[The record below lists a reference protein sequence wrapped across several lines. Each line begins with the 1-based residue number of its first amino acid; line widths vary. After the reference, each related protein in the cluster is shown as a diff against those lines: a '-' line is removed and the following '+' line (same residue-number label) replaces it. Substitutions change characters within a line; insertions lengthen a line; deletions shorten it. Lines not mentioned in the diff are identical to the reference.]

1 MPSSLTR
8 VFPRTLGFSPRLPVS
23 VCGTGTCHLVRSF
36 SRQCGPSGFALPEGL
51 APGQL
56 SASCRRDLPL
66 LRPAA
71 FDALFQPRARTAP
84 CVTPSSNGPMRYRNF
99 RLLSFAYACCL
110 GLGPDLPRADDRCPG
125 NLRLSVGRILT
136 VLFATHTGILTAALS
151 TCPSGHAS
159 PMAVRSPTHVLGTCR
174 GFGSVLEP
182 RVSSAQDLSASELLR
197 TLLMVAASEPTSWLS
212 SNSYILPHLARHLGP

>member
-8 VFPRTLGFSPRLPVS
+8 VFPRTLGSSPRLPVS
-23 VCGTGTCHLVRSF
+23 VYGTGACSLVRSF
-36 SRQCGPSGFALPEGL
+36 SRQCGPSGFAFPEGS

-56 SASCRRDLPL
+56 SALCQGDLPPR
-66 LRPAA
+66 RPAA
-71 FDALFQPRARTAP
+71 FDALFHPRARTAP

-159 PMAVRSPTHVLGTCR
+159 PMAVRSPTHHIAVM
-174 GFGSVLEP
+174 P
-182 RVSSAQDLSASELLR
+182 RLR
-197 TLLMVAASEPTSWLS
+197 FRA
-212 SNSYILPHLARHLGP
+212 

>member
-23 VCGTGTCHLVRSF
+23 VCGTGTFHLVRSF
-36 SRQCGPSGFALPEGL
+36 SRQCGPSGFASPEGS

-56 SASCRRDLPL
+56 SALCSGDLPPK
-66 LRPAA
+66 RPAA
-71 FDALFQPRARTAP
+71 FDALFQSRARTAP
-84 CVTPSSNGPMRYRNF
+84 CVTPSSNGSMRYRNF

-110 GLGPDLPRADDRCPG
+110 GLGPDLPRADERCPG

-151 TCPSGHAS
+151 TCP
-159 PMAVRSPTHVLGTCR
+159 
-174 GFGSVLEP
+174 
-182 RVSSAQDLSASELLR
+182 AQDLSASELLR
-197 TLLMVAASEPTSWLS
+197 TLLMMAASEPTSWLS

>member
-23 VCGTGTCHLVRSF
+23 VYGTGACSLVRSF
-36 SRQCGPSGFALPEGL
+36 SRQCGPSGFALPEGS

-56 SASCRRDLPL
+56 SAFCRRDLPL

-136 VLFATHTGILTAALS
+136 VLFATHTGILTAMRS
-151 TCPSGHAS
+151 TCPYGHAS
-159 PMAVRSPTHVLGTCR
+159 SLMVRSPTHALSCM
-174 GFGSVLEP
+174 P
-182 RVSSAQDLSASELLR
+182 RLR
-197 TLLMVAASEPTSWLS
+197 FRA
-212 SNSYILPHLARHLGP
+212 

>member
-8 VFPRTLGFSPRLPVS
+8 VFPRTLGSSPRLPVS
-23 VCGTGTCHLVRSF
+23 VYGTGACSLVRSF
-36 SRQCGPSGFALPEGL
+36 SRQCGPSGFAFPEGS

-56 SASCRRDLPL
+56 SALCQGDLPPR
-66 LRPAA
+66 RPAA
-71 FDALFQPRARTAP
+71 FDALFQSRARTAP

-99 RLLSFAYACCL
+99 RLLSFAYASCL

-159 PMAVRSPTHVLGTCR
+159 PMAVRSPTHAHCACR

>member
-23 VCGTGTCHLVRSF
+23 VCGTGTCSLVRSF
-36 SRQCGPSGFALPEGL
+36 SRQCGLSGFAFPEGS

-56 SASCRRDLPL
+56 SALCQGDLPPR
-66 LRPAA
+66 RPAA
-71 FDALFQPRARTAP
+71 FDALFQSRARTAP

-159 PMAVRSPTHVLGTCR
+159 PMAVRSPTHHIAVM
-174 GFGSVLEP
+174 P
-182 RVSSAQDLSASELLR
+182 RLR
-197 TLLMVAASEPTSWLS
+197 FRA
-212 SNSYILPHLARHLGP
+212 

>member
-1 MPSSLTR
+1 MPPHQPT
-8 VFPRTLGFSPRLPVS
+8 
-23 VCGTGTCHLVRSF
+23 
-36 SRQCGPSGFALPEGL
+36 
-51 APGQL
+51 
-56 SASCRRDLPL
+56 
-66 LRPAA
+66 A
-71 FDALFQPRARTAP
+71 FDRHFQSPAQAP
-84 CVTPSSNGPMRYRNF
+84 CCVTPSSNGSMRYRNF
-99 RLLSFAYACCL
+99 RLLSFACACCL
-110 GLGPDLPRADDRCPG
+110 GLGPDFPRADDRCPG

-151 TCPSGHAS
+151 TCPAGHAS

-182 RVSSAQDLSASELLR
+182 RVSAAQDLSASELLR

>member
-1 MPSSLTR
+1 M
-8 VFPRTLGFSPRLPVS
+8 
-23 VCGTGTCHLVRSF
+23 
-36 SRQCGPSGFALPEGL
+36 
-51 APGQL
+51 
-56 SASCRRDLPL
+56 
-66 LRPAA
+66 
-71 FDALFQPRARTAP
+71 
-84 CVTPSSNGPMRYRNF
+84 
-99 RLLSFAYACCL
+99 
-110 GLGPDLPRADDRCPG
+110 
-125 NLRLSVGRILT
+125 GRILT

-212 SNSYILPHLARHLGP
+212 SNSYILPHLARHLGPWPAVWAVSLLSTGLITRTLTPRVPHGAIRSLAGVGKLYAPLPDQCSTVSMFP

>member
-23 VCGTGTCHLVRSF
+23 VCGTGTCSLVRSF
-36 SRQCGPSGFALPEGL
+36 SRQCGPSGFAFPEGS

-56 SASCRRDLPL
+56 SALCQGDLPPR
-66 LRPAA
+66 RPAA

-84 CVTPSSNGPMRYRNF
+84 CVTPSSNGSMRYRNF

-110 GLGPDLPRADDRCPG
+110 GLGPDLPRADERCPG

-159 PMAVRSPTHVLGTCR
+159 PMAVRSPTHV
-174 GFGSVLEP
+174 FAYMP
-182 RVSSAQDLSASELLR
+182 RLR
-197 TLLMVAASEPTSWLS
+197 FRA
-212 SNSYILPHLARHLGP
+212 

>member
-23 VCGTGTCHLVRSF
+23 VCGTGTFHLVRSF
-36 SRQCGPSGFALPEGL
+36 SRQCGPSGFASPEGS

-56 SASCRRDLPL
+56 SASCSGDLPPK
-66 LRPAA
+66 RPAA
-71 FDALFQPRARTAP
+71 FDALFQSRARTAP
-84 CVTPSSNGPMRYRNF
+84 CVTPSSNGSMRYRNF

-110 GLGPDLPRADDRCPG
+110 GLGPDLPRADERCPG

-159 PMAVRSPTHVLGTCR
+159 PMAVCR

>member
-1 MPSSLTR
+1 
-8 VFPRTLGFSPRLPVS
+8 
-23 VCGTGTCHLVRSF
+23 
-36 SRQCGPSGFALPEGL
+36 
-51 APGQL
+51 
-56 SASCRRDLPL
+56 
-66 LRPAA
+66 
-71 FDALFQPRARTAP
+71 
-84 CVTPSSNGPMRYRNF
+84 MRYRNF

-159 PMAVRSPTHVLGTCR
+159 PMAVRSPTHAHCACR

>member
-8 VFPRTLGFSPRLPVS
+8 VFPRTLGSSPRLPVS
-23 VCGTGTCHLVRSF
+23 VYGTGACSLVRSF
-36 SRQCGPSGFALPEGL
+36 SRQCGPSGFAFPEGS

-56 SASCRRDLPL
+56 SALCQGDLPPR
-66 LRPAA
+66 RPAA
-71 FDALFQPRARTAP
+71 FDALFHPRARTAP

-136 VLFATHTGILTAALS
+136 VLFATHTGILTA
-151 TCPSGHAS
+151 
-159 PMAVRSPTHVLGTCR
+159 VLGTCR

>member
-8 VFPRTLGFSPRLPVS
+8 VFPRTLGSSPRLPVS
-23 VCGTGTCHLVRSF
+23 VYGTGACSLVRSF
-36 SRQCGPSGFALPEGL
+36 SRQCGPSGFAFPEGS

-56 SASCRRDLPL
+56 SASCQGDLPPR
-66 LRPAA
+66 RPAA
-71 FDALFQPRARTAP
+71 FDALFQSRARTAP
-84 CVTPSSNGPMRYRNF
+84 CVTPSSNGPMRYRN
-99 RLLSFAYACCL
+99 
-110 GLGPDLPRADDRCPG
+110 RCPG

-182 RVSSAQDLSASELLR
+182 RVSSAQDLSASEL
-197 TLLMVAASEPTSWLS
+197 
-212 SNSYILPHLARHLGP
+212 GCF

>member
-23 VCGTGTCHLVRSF
+23 VCGTGTFHLVRSF
-36 SRQCGPSGFALPEGL
+36 SRQCGPSGFASPEGS

-56 SASCRRDLPL
+56 SASCSGDLPPK
-66 LRPAA
+66 RPAA
-71 FDALFQPRARTAP
+71 FDALFQSRARTAP
-84 CVTPSSNGPMRYRNF
+84 CVTPSSNGSMRYRNF
-99 RLLSFAYACCL
+99 RLLPFAYACCL
-110 GLGPDLPRADDRCPG
+110 GLGPDLPRADERCPG

-159 PMAVRSPTHVLGTCR
+159 PMAVRSPTHACACR
-174 GFGSVLEP
+174 DFGSVLEP
-182 RVSSAQDLSASELLR
+182 RIFSAQGLSTSELLR
-197 TLLMVAASEPTSWLS
+197 TL
-212 SNSYILPHLARHLGP
+212 